1 MMLTPSDVRILS
13 NFSVKNTPQN
23 VLSIEALCEDNNG
36 DADGARGDDTA
47 EQVLDR
53 AKDPNPLTED
63 LHQAV
68 KNLSAELYAKDVHF
82 LMELIQ
88 NAEDNEYE
96 DGVDP
101 SLQFVITSK
110 DITGTGASSTL
121 LIFNNEKGFS
131 RKNIESICSV
141 GRSTKKN
148 HRKRGYIGEK
158 GIGFKSVFLITSR
171 PYIFSNGYQIRFD
184 ESPCPAC
191 DVGYIVPEW
200 VDSNPIISE
209 IKLIHGPNITL
220 PATTIVL
227 PLKPDKVGPVKK
239 QLSSVHPELLLFLS
253 KIKKLSVR
261 EEGSSGPTAAL
272 TAISIS
278 SETNF
283 VTRKNVDAES
293 FLLHLSADA
302 GPECSYHM
310 WRQRFPARPEN
321 RVERRSDVEEFSIT
335 LAFPN
340 GERPHAD
347 FLLASS
353 RETILLDSPWNRA
366 ILECVPSAFTNAFIS
381 LVKENGDAP
390 ISNLPRMFGFLP
402 VDSSPYPLLNS
413 FVREAIRSKLMGESI
428 IPCESYTQ
436 QRFFHRPGE
445 VGRLR
450 PTFWNLLKKARD
462 EGVCLDNISTHGKY
476 ILSSAFDNEEC
487 DSFLNF
493 LKVGPVDDDWYAKC
507 VRSLNLVLGGSE
519 GLYLEFLLFA
529 AENWRAFSSTSF
541 VDVPLIKYVGQQSQ
555 VSLISP
561 GTANRASRQQEI
573 LFLSKSPGQITWLV
587 DWNGEF
593 VSVHDR
599 FFLPESTQRE
609 ICFHPKRQTICD
621 WLLEQ
626 LGINCVTVYDYA
638 LQLAKSISKR
648 KRREHAVTYAHF
660 LYHSTV
666 KKYLSTTEADHAA
679 SCMPLVNNYGQVTL
693 SRQGVIVPASGS
705 RWVQLVG
712 FNPWKNEGYVE
723 LGEDYLHSGN
733 YAGGVV
739 TREKELTRFLESY
752 VKASDVPDLPPPDED
767 IPSFYSSLTKQ
778 NALLLLQWVHNL
790 RVKKT
795 RLPNKFLNCV
805 KNGNWLR
812 VLLGASVTFKP
823 PSQSFL
829 LTSSCECLNK
839 YGSVI
844 VDIPFVDQ
852 SFYGNKLSEYHE
864 ELRHVGVMSEFK
876 DACEYIGNHLM
887 SVAASSA
894 LTRAHVF
901 SILNFIRFLRD
912 KLLPPDGF
920 INSIKEKKW
929 LRTSQGERSP
939 RESVLYDPEWEAAS
953 HISEIPFI
961 DQNYYGTEIN
971 SHGKELQLLGVL
983 VGFRANYKLV
993 HDKLKSPSGHYS
1005 YQAAMD
1011 ILLLLECLR
1020 HYSSSE
1026 KLLGI
1031 LKDSTLLKTNKGFKS
1046 PAECYLFDP
1055 TWGCLLQVFNN
1066 TFALVDTQYYGD
1078 EILSFTNELAG
1089 IGVLVSFEEAAKAFA
1104 RVFRQ
1109 QASLSAISRD
1119 NVLSFLACCRKFKLA
1134 GLKFHK
1140 DVKSCIAEAKWLR
1153 TRLTDYRPPKQ
1164 CILFGPE
1171 WAPISSISIL
1181 PFIDENYYEYKNELQ
1196 ALGVIVSFKSG
1207 AKFVASSLRL
1217 PQDPSG
1223 ITAAAAYSLFEC
1235 IRNLLTNL
1243 DEPSLIE
1250 NLVRKS
1256 ARAWIKTRAGYR
1268 APNECLLF
1276 GPSWDSSSLSREDGP
1291 FIDETFYGPGIR
1303 SYSKELNALGVVV
1316 EKENGC
1322 SLLASHMESHAKDF
1336 AAIKRIYSFL
1346 NESKWR
1352 APVKNAVK
1360 IWVPV
1365 GSDGGKWVTSEE
1377 CVVHDKDGLF
1387 GGKFYVLDTFYEKE
1401 LLTFFSCKLEVK
1413 QSPCIDDYRDL
1424 WIDWEKKYSSRPLE
1438 SSECLAFWSY
1448 VARHWGPKAREALS
1462 ESFQKLPVFCGSGGG
1477 ILLVD
1482 KRDVFIPDDLYLKDL
1497 FESSASSRPLFA
1509 WWPRPSS
1516 KYLPRNKLLDIFGK
1530 IGARNLSESV
1540 ERVEDSST
1548 RVWPAAQESSGE
1560 AFVRKRG
1567 FVKLILGFLAGLE
1580 IEPDERH
1587 SAVKNLLE
1595 ATVIETPSPIT
1606 IEYRLRLKSG
1616 EVVSAGAR
1624 GLMRWERD
1632 TCRFFMHGSGGS
1644 GGFKNILERGICFA
1658 RVVSKGLMW
1667 DKEDEIGP
1675 LVELVELG
1683 FLLEFDEAAVEF
1695 LMKTKNLQIFLEDE
1709 EFLSPALPSCLVRVF
1724 TSLNV

>member
-1 MMLTPSDVRILS
+1 MATPMEHVESIRRHK
-13 NFSVKNTPQN
+13 FS
-23 VLSIEALCEDNNG
+23 IG
-36 DADGARGDDTA
+36 
-47 EQVLDR
+47 

-96 DGVDP
+96 EGVDP

-121 LIFNNEKGFS
+121 VIFNNEKGFS
-131 RKNIESICSV
+131 PKNIDSICSV

-171 PYIFSNGYQIRFD
+171 PYIFSNGYQIRFN

-200 VDSNPIISE
+200 VYSNPIVSE
-209 IKLIHGPNITL
+209 IKLIHGPDVNL
-220 PATTIVL
+220 PTTTIVL

-261 EEGSSGPTAAL
+261 EEGSSGPTAL

-340 GERPHAD
+340 GERPHVGPTSPGIYAFLPTEMVTGFPFIIQAD

-366 ILECVPSAFTNAFIS
+366 ILDCVPSAFTNAFIS
-381 LVKENGDAP
+381 LVKENSDAP
-390 ISNLPRMFGFLP
+390 IFNLPRMFSFLP
-402 VDSSPYPLLNS
+402 VESSPYPLLNS
-413 FVREAIRSKLMGESI
+413 SVREPIRSKLMGENI
-428 IPCESYTQ
+428 IPCESYTR

-450 PTFWNLLKKARD
+450 PTFWNILEKARE

-476 ILSSAFDNEEC
+476 ILSFAFDNKQC
-487 DSFLNF
+487 DSVLNF
-493 LKVGPVDDDWYAKC
+493 LKVGPVEGDWYAKC

-519 GLYLEFLLFA
+519 GLYLELLLFA
-529 AENWRAFSSTSF
+529 AENWLAFLSTSF
-541 VDVPLIKYVGQQSQ
+541 IDVPLIKYVGQQSQ
-555 VSLISP
+555 VSLCSP
-561 GTANRASRQQEI
+561 CAANKTQTI
-573 LFLSKSPGQITWLV
+573 LLLSKSTAQISWLV
-587 DWNGEF
+587 DWNREF
-593 VSVHDR
+593 VGVHNR

-609 ICFHPKRQTICD
+609 IFIHPKRQTIWD
-621 WLLEQ
+621 WLSKEV
-626 LGINCVTVYDYA
+626 GVTSVTVYDYA
-638 LQLAKSISKR
+638 FQLGKSIGKDR
-648 KRREHAVTYAHF
+648 KHAVTYAHF

-679 SCMPLVNNYGQVTL
+679 SCMPLVNNYGQVTVN
-693 SRQGVIVPASGS
+693 RRGVIVPASGS

-712 FNPWKNEGYVE
+712 FNPWRSEGYVE
-723 LGEDYLHSGN
+723 LGEDYLHAGN
-733 YAGGVV
+733 YAGGVI

-752 VKASDVPDLPPPDED
+752 VKALDVPDLAPPDED
-767 IPSFYSSLTKQ
+767 IPSFYSSLTKK

-790 RVKKT
+790 RVKRT
-795 RLPNKFLNCV
+795 QLPNKFLNCV

-812 VLLGASVTFKP
+812 VLLGTSVTFKP

-839 YGSVI
+839 DGSI
-844 VDIPFVDQ
+844 LVDIPFVDQ
-852 SFYGNKLSEYHE
+852 SFYGEELSEYYE

-887 SVAASSA
+887 SVAASST
-894 LTRAHVF
+894 LTRDHF
-901 SILNFIRFLRD
+901 YSILNFIRFLRD

-920 INSIKEKKW
+920 INSIKDKKW
-929 LRTSQGERSP
+929 LRTSQGYRSP
-939 RESVLYDPEWEAAS
+939 RESVLYDREWEAAS

-961 DQNYYGTEIN
+961 DHGYYGTELN

-983 VGFRANYKLV
+983 VGFHGNYKLV
-993 HDKLKSPSGHYS
+993 HDKLKSPSGHCCR
-1005 YQAAMD
+1005 YQAAED
-1011 ILLLLECLR
+1011 ILLLLECR
-1020 HYSSSE
+1020 RNYGSSE

-1031 LKDSTLLKTNKGFKS
+1031 LKYSTLLKTNNKGYK
-1046 PAECYLFDP
+1046 PPGECYLFDL
-1055 TWGCLLQVFNN
+1055 TWGCLLQVFNT
-1066 TFALVDTQYYGD
+1066 TFSLIDTQFYGD
-1078 EILSFTNELAG
+1078 KILSFRNELAG
-1089 IGVLVSFEEAAKAFA
+1089 IGVLVSFEEATKAFA

-1119 NVLSFLACCRKFKLA
+1119 NVLSFLSCCRKFKLA
-1134 GLKFHK
+1134 GLKFDK
-1140 DVKSCIAEAKWLR
+1140 DVKSCIEEAKWLR

-1171 WAPISSISIL
+1171 WAPVSSISIL
-1181 PFIDENYYEYKNELQ
+1181 PFIDDGETYYGKEIHEYKNELQ

-1207 AKFVASSLRL
+1207 AKFVASSLCL
-1217 PQDPSG
+1217 PQDPNS

-1235 IRNLLTNL
+1235 IRNLRTNL

-1268 APNECLLF
+1268 APDECLLF
-1276 GPSWDSSSLSREDGP
+1276 GPDWESSSLSREDGP
-1291 FIDETFYGPGIR
+1291 FIDEAFYGPGIR
-1303 SYSKELNALGVVV
+1303 SYSKELNTLGVVV

-1322 SLLASHMESHAKDF
+1322 SLIASHIESHEKDF
-1336 AAIKRIYSFL
+1336 AAVKRIYSYL

-1360 IWVPV
+1360 ICVPV
-1365 GSDGGKWVTSEE
+1365 GSDGAKWVTSEE

-1387 GGKFYVLDTFYEKE
+1387 GGIFHVLDKFYEKE
-1401 LLTFFSCKLEVK
+1401 LLTFFSCALEVK
-1413 QSPCIDDYRDL
+1413 AFPCLDDYRDL
-1424 WIDWEKKYSSRPLE
+1424 WTDWEEKYSSRPLA
-1438 SSECLAFWSY
+1438 SCECLAFWSY

-1462 ESFQKLPVFCGSGGG
+1462 ESFQKLPVFSGSGG

-1497 FESSASSRPLFA
+1497 FERSASSRPLFV

-1516 KYLPRNKLLDIFGK
+1516 KSLPRNKLLEIFGK

-1540 ERVEDSST
+1540 ERVEEDSST
-1548 RVWPAAQESSGE
+1548 RLAVGPAAAQESSGE
-1560 AFVRKRG
+1560 VFVRKRG

-1580 IEPDERH
+1580 IEPVERH
-1587 SAVKNLLE
+1587 IAVKNLLE

-1606 IEYRLRLKSG
+1606 VEYKLRLKSG
-1616 EVVSAGAR
+1616 DVVSANAR
-1624 GLMRWERD
+1624 GSMRWEKD
-1632 TCRFFMHGSGGS
+1632 TRRFFVHGSGGS
-1644 GGFKNILERGICFA
+1644 SGGFKNVLESAMCFA
-1658 RVVSKGLMW
+1658 RVVSEGLMW
-1667 DKEDEIGP
+1667 DKEDEMGR
-1675 LVELVELG
+1675 LAELVELG

-1695 LMKTKNLQIFLEDE
+1695 LMKRKNLQIFWEDE
-1709 EFLSPALPSCLVRVF
+1709 EFLSSALF
-1724 TSLNV
+1724 ILNA